1 MQLKYNLNPASDR
14 TRSAQTLDPRSDM
27 KRLGNHNKDSTQ
39 RCHSLPE
46 SISCTVQV
54 RSPAV
59 SSYKSIRQQLTVAT
73 CSLLTAIP
81 VLAIDTSPLDISLS
95 SMIYSE
101 DGRVLVNEDVIEVQ
115 KEIDDDEFVTV
126 RYIFDV
132 MTGPSHNGLPKLDTP
147 QTLTSPSG
155 STVTSKTSEEPTF
168 AFRDTRHA
176 LNLEWE
182 KPITRL
188 LSTTNAVSIS
198 GEYDY
203 LSAGGSSSWNYDIN
217 DRLTTLTAGV
227 AANYDLITP
236 VGGTPLGLG
245 SSDSEKNLGDQKKGE
260 LDALIGITQVIDRK
274 TLLQA
279 NYSIGYSKGYLTDPY
294 KLVAYL
300 NNVDLVPVSD
310 NPYFYEKRPNTRLT
324 HAFYLQLIRDFD
336 DDVLR
341 AAYRYFIDDW
351 QIKSHTYELK
361 YSFSLLHE
369 NELQFHYR
377 YYTQTAADFYHY
389 FLINDARAGV
399 NNHDVV
405 TELSQLEYA
414 SADHRLGN
422 LKSETI
428 GVKYSQRFVS
438 KQSKLDLRLDR
449 MIQQDQKGKFNDLKA
464 WIAQIVFKFIY

>member
-1 MQLKYNLNPASDR
+1 MQLKYNLNPAGDR
-14 TRSAQTLDPRSDM
+14 T
-27 KRLGNHNKDSTQ
+27 
-39 RCHSLPE
+39 
-46 SISCTVQV
+46 CTVLV

-59 SSYKSIRQQLTVAT
+59 SRYKSIKQQLTVAT
-73 CSLLTAIP
+73 CSLLTATP
-81 VLAIDTSPLDISLS
+81 VLAIDISPFDISLS

-101 DGRVLVNEDVIEVQ
+101 DGRVLVNEDVLEVK
-115 KEIDDDEFVTV
+115 KEIDDEEFVTA

-132 MTGPSHNGLPKLDTP
+132 MTGPSHNGLPKINTP
-147 QTLTSPSG
+147 QTFTSPSG
-155 STVTSKTSEEPTF
+155 SVVTSKASQEPTF

-176 LNLEWE
+176 LNLEWK

-188 LSTTNAVSIS
+188 LTTTNSVSIS

-203 LSAGGSSSWNYDIN
+203 LSAGGSSSWSYDIN
-217 DRLTTLTAGV
+217 DRLTTLTAGI

-236 VGGTPLGLG
+236 VGGTPHGLG
-245 SSDSEKNLGDQKKGE
+245 ASDSERNLGNQKKGE
-260 LDALIGITQVIDRK
+260 LDALIGLTQVIDRK

-279 NYSIGYSKGYLTDPY
+279 NYSIAYSKGYLTDPY

-300 NNVDLVPVSD
+300 DKSDLTPVAN
-310 NPYFYEKRPNTRLT
+310 NPYIHEKRPNTRLAHT
-324 HAFYLQLIRDFD
+324 FYLQLIRDFNG
-336 DDVLR
+336 DVLR
-341 AAYRYFIDDW
+341 AGYRYFFDDW
-351 QIKSHTYELK
+351 QIQSHTYELK
-361 YSFSLLHE
+361 YSFALSDE
-369 NELQFHYR
+369 KELQFHYR

-399 NNHDVV
+399 DSNDVV
-405 TELSQLEYA
+405 TELAQLDYA

-428 GVKYSQRFVS
+428 GVKYSQQFVS

-449 MIQQDQKGKFNDLKA
+449 MMQEDQKGKFNDLKA